1 MNRRE
6 LANVALGGAAA
17 LATAAKASAALKPIP
32 PGIKIGVSVNQPS
45 PEHMSYLKQLGVTW
59 VSAAPMQATANAEGF
74 IAQREQWEAGGFKV
88 YNIGSGVRPSGSLH
102 KMPEVSLNLPG
113 RDRRM

>member
-17 LATAAKASAALKPIP
+17 LAAAGKASAALKPIP

-45 PEHMSYLKQLGVTW
+45 PEYMSYLKQLGVTW
-59 VSAAPMQATANAEGF
+59 VSVAPVQATANAEGF
-74 IAQREQWEAGGFKV
+74 IAQREQWEA
-88 YNIGSGVRPSGSLH
+88 
-102 KMPEVSLNLPG
+102 
-113 RDRRM
+113 

>member
-17 LATAAKASAALKPIP
+17 LTAASSAKGAMTPIP
-32 PGIKIGVSVNQPS
+32 PGIKIAVSANQPS

-59 VSAAPMQATANAEGF
+59 LSLAPVQAEATAEGF
-74 IAQREQWEAGGFKV
+74 IKQKETWESQGFKV
-88 YNIGSGVRPSGSLH
+88 YNIGSGVGPSGSLH
-102 KMPEVSLNLPG
+102 NMPEV
-113 RDRRM
+113 